1 MSGARPWQSRPTFA
15 RTAGRPSAERPAGLR
30 RATGLAI
37 KGPTTGGAMSSL
49 HQFKMEYS
57 AEQDRILFRMSTTDD
72 TEIRLWFTRRFIKR
86 FWGVLTK
93 LTERDPTVVTQTDP
107 VAKRSVVAFQ
117 RESAVA
123 QTDFSKTY
131 EEKSEPRL
139 PLGVEPVLVTRL
151 KATPQANGHY
161 QLSFAP
167 EKGNQVNITLN
178 SQYLHSLTYLLLQ
191 VVRKTDWDLTLEA
204 AEVAAAQARPARL
217 M

>member
-1 MSGARPWQSRPTFA
+1 
-15 RTAGRPSAERPAGLR
+15 
-30 RATGLAI
+30 
-37 KGPTTGGAMSSL
+37 MSSL

-57 AEQDRILFRMSTTDD
+57 AEQDRILFHMSTTDD

-86 FWGVLTK
+86 FWGVLGK
-93 LTERDPTVVTQTDP
+93 LTERAPTVVTQTDP

-117 RESAVA
+117 RETAVA

-131 EEKSEPRL
+131 EEKAEPKL

-167 EKGNQVNITLN
+167 EQGNQVNITLN
-178 SQYLHSLTYLLLQ
+178 TQYLHSLTHLLLQ
-191 VVRKTDWDLTLEA
+191 VVHKTDWDLTLEA
-204 AEVAAAQARPARL
+204 SEVAAAQARPARL